1 MKIYKLELPLQLI
14 KVNEKQTITIGGS
27 FQSVLNQKNHINIY
41 FDVDDRKILREVNNF
56 WFVETGKDVEIPK
69 EAKFLTTL
77 SFDDGNYILHVYKQ
91 YAYTICDYGEG
102 NR

>member
-1 MKIYKLELPLQLI
+1 MKIQLLELPLQLI
-14 KVNEKQTITIGGS
+14 NVNEMQTITTEGE
-27 FQSVLNQKNHINIY
+27 FQSIVNQKNSVNIY
-41 FDVDDRKILREVNNF
+41 FNVRDKKVLKEVNDF

-91 YAYTICDYGEG
+91 YVYTICDYGEE